1 MSNTPI
7 KKSFLF
13 KLSPPFIRRL
23 APPNLL
29 NVPIYIITNI
39 CSVINSV
46 IWKYGKL
53 LIISL
58 RSYRTCYVDN
68 TQPTIYHFSFYFTR
82 VTIYKEIKNTYLYV
96 SKSPYLWA
104 FLYVKLVLGYKW
116 FTKF

>member
-39 CSVINSV
+39 CSVINGV

-53 LIISL
+53 LILSL

-82 VTIYKEIKNTYLYV
+82 VSILKEIENYIYRSLKLSTFQV
-96 SKSPYLWA
+96 
-104 FLYVKLVLGYKW
+104 FLFV
-116 FTKF
+116 